1 MDSVSQ
7 LVLGS
12 AVGYSV
18 LGRKMG
24 VKAAFYGAALGTL
37 PDLDV
42 FISYSDPVKD
52 FTYHRSFTH
61 SIVIQLLAA
70 PAFAWGLQK
79 IHKLRET
86 TFSQWFWLVFLV
98 FSTHAILDSFTVY
111 GTQLLWPITEY
122 PFGVSSLFI
131 IDPAYTLPLLF
142 SLILVVFTP
151 LHFLRK
157 RRINN
162 CALAI
167 SCLYMVWSLI
177 AKWHVNSLVD
187 NALASRGISNDISIS
202 TPAPF
207 NTFLWRAVVVEE
219 DSYYEVFASVF
230 DSVDDVSVYQY
241 STQPY
246 LLEPLRESWHIQRLQ
261 WFTKGLY
268 AVRAEGDNIHM
279 TDLRMGIE
287 GSYVFDFVVGERF
300 AERTIAVSPEQL
312 TVRPNIDQVGLLWDR
327 ILDPTVDLSHCARE
341 QSC

>member
-12 AVGYSV
+12 AVGYAV

-24 VKAAFYGAALGTL
+24 VKAAIYGAAFGTL

-42 FISYSDPVKD
+42 LISYGDPVKD

-61 SIVIQLLAA
+61 SIIMQLLAA

-86 TFSQWFWLVFLV
+86 TISEWFWLVFLV

-111 GTQLLWPITEY
+111 GTQLLWPLTEY
-122 PFGVSSLFI
+122 PFGISSLFI

-142 SLILVVFTP
+142 SFIIVAFTP
-151 LHFLRK
+151 LAASRK
-157 RRINN
+157 RVINHG
-162 CALAI
+162 ALAL
-167 SCLYMVWSLI
+167 SCVYMVWSLI
-177 AKWHVNSLVD
+177 VKWHIDGLVD
-187 NALASRGISNDISIS
+187 EALAKRGIDNQTSVS

-207 NTFLWRAVVVEE
+207 NTFLWRAVAVEE
-219 DSYYEVFASVF
+219 DYYYEVFASVF

-241 STQPY
+241 PTQPS
-246 LLEPLRESWHIQRLQ
+246 LLVPLSEEWAVQRLQ

-268 AVRAEGDNIHM
+268 AVRTEGSNVYI

-287 GSYVFDFVVGERF
+287 GSYVFDFVVGERN
-300 AERTIAVSPEQL
+300 ANSTIAVTPEQQA
-312 TVRPNIDQVGLLWDR
+312 VRPNIDQVSLLWDR
-327 ILDPTVDLSHCARE
+327 ILDPSVDLSYCARE
-341 QSC
+341 QTC